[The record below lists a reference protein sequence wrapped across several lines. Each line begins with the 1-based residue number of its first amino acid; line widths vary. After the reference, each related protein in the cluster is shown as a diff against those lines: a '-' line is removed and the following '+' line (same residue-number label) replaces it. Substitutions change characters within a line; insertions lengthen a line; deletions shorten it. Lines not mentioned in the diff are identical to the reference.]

1 MKIHNILIAVFIIL
15 CVFLFMDGSC
25 AKGELKESKGA
36 HENQKMVT
44 TEVQLEADKR
54 IAGLV
59 EKLSKRDDKIESLYT
74 EIRKKVLIDVEEERR
89 IEELEA
95 EEIVLVDKDEIIDNL
110 HSQISGWKERF
121 TLVSG
126 IVEDQKKII
135 FSLTEK
141 YDIQVKIT
149 LEWEIKFNAER
160 ALRVSAENVIK
171 EATKEIRVLKFKSK
185 LKTGGIAIVAGILLY
200 SVLK

>member
-1 MKIHNILIAVFIIL
+1 MKIHTILIGVLIIL
-15 CVFLFMDGSC
+15 CAFLFLDRSC
-25 AKGELKESKGA
+25 TARKLDIAKGN
-36 HENQKMVT
+36 HENQKIVT
-44 TEVQLEADKR
+44 AEVQLEADKN

-59 EKLSKRDDKIESLYT
+59 EKLSKRDDKIESLHT
-74 EIRKKVLIDVEEERR
+74 EIRKKVLVDVEEERK

-149 LEWEIKFNAER
+149 LEVENKLKSEK
-160 ALRVSAENVIK
+160 ALRISAENVIK

-185 LKTGGIAIVAGILLY
+185 LKTGGIALVAVVLAY
-200 SVLK
+200 SVLR